1 MRLLDPVNWGP
12 IRTNTVPPAA
22 ESEAIAEALYWM
34 DVQQQERERSRIRRQ
49 HNMRQLD
56 PVNWGSIRTNTVP
69 SATKALIEALPIV
82 EIVQERIECAI
93 CLLEFE
99 VGEKT
104 KEMPCKHRYHLY
116 AVASSWVVHLW
127 NRVAEL
133 AYLAFHYIIPI
144 VLISGWRCGD
154 PVQLA
159 GIRCPAPSANG
170 DGPQETTEIGCCTS
184 CNCLMA
190 TLRELNLMAR
200 RTSHVSTDSSS
211 RSTVQKEAE
220 P

>member
-1 MRLLDPVNWGP
+1 MRRLDPVNWGS

-34 DVQQQERERSRIRRQ
+34 DVQQQQERERSRIRRQ
-49 HNMRQLD
+49 HNMRQLN

-82 EIVQERIECAI
+82 ELVQERIECAI

-104 KEMPCKHRYHLY
+104 KEMPC
-116 AVASSWVVHLW
+116 
-127 NRVAEL
+127 
-133 AYLAFHYIIPI
+133 
-144 VLISGWRCGD
+144 
-154 PVQLA
+154 
-159 GIRCPAPSANG
+159 IRCPAPSANG

-184 CNCLMA
+184 CNCFMA